1 MESEKKER
9 LVDELARNPVETA
22 WLPSYVTFW
31 WTLPLFFR
39 GWKKELD
46 LEDLYKPLKSHKSD
60 YLGDKLCKTWDTE
73 VETKKQVEKDPSLL
87 SAGLKIFGGSL
98 AFTGFCAFLLEVIRC
113 SQPVFLLGMIA
124 YFSDIDAMKEYMGY
138 IYAGGVILCT
148 VLNLLVVHSYMFAL
162 THVGMKIR
170 VAAISMIYRKALR
183 LTRTALG
190 DTTAGQVVNLLS
202 NDVGRFETSIMFIH
216 YLWLGPLELLVV
228 SIILWQIIGV
238 STLAGIGFLLLF
250 LPLQVY
256 LGKIGA
262 GLRLKTALRT
272 DERVRFMNEIIQGIQ
287 VIKMYA
293 WEKPFSKV
301 VDKSRL

>member
-1 MESEKKER
+1 MESEKDTKLIDSLPE
-9 LVDELARNPVETA
+9 NPVVKA

-31 WTLPLFFR
+31 WCFPIFFL

-46 LEDLYKPLKSHKSD
+46 LDDLYKPLDAHKSD
-60 YLGDKLCKTWDTE
+60 YLGDKLCQSWDDE
-73 VETKKQVEKDPSLL
+73 VENKKVVGKNPSLL
-87 SAGLKIFGGSL
+87 SAGWKIFGGSL
-98 AFTGFCAFLLEVIRC
+98 AFTGFCAFMLESIRC
-113 SQPVFLLGMIA
+113 LQPVFLLGLIN
-124 YFSDIDAMKEYMGY
+124 YFGNKETVEEYKGY
-138 IYAGGVILCT
+138 LFAGGVILCT
-148 VLNLLVVHSYMFAL
+148 LGNLLLVHSYMFTL

-202 NDVGRFETSIMFIH
+202 NDVGRFETSIMYIH
-216 YLWLGPLELLVV
+216 YLWLGPLEVVVV
-228 SIILWQIIGV
+228 SIILWFIIGV
-238 STLAGIGFLLLF
+238 STLTGVGFLLLF

-256 LGKIGA
+256 LGRIGA
-262 GLRLKTALRT
+262 KLRLKTALRT

-301 VDKSRL
+301 VDMSRL

>member
-1 MESEKKER
+1 MESEKGER
-9 LVDELARNPVETA
+9 LIDGLPANPVAKA

-46 LEDLYKPLKSHKSD
+46 LDDLYQPLKAHKSD
-60 YLGDKLCKTWDTE
+60 YLGDRLCQKWDEEIE
-73 VETKKQVEKDPSLL
+73 VKKVMQKEPSLL
-87 SAGLKIFGGSL
+87 SAGMKIFGGSL
-98 AFTGFCAFLLEVIRC
+98 AFTGFCAFMLEMVRC
-113 SQPVFLLGMIA
+113 TQPVFLLGLIA
-124 YFSDIDAMKEYMGY
+124 YFAESNDLKEYQGY
-138 IYAGGVILCT
+138 LFAGGVILCT
-148 VLNLLVVHSYMFAL
+148 LGNLLIVHSYMFTL

-228 SIILWQIIGV
+228 SVILWFMIGV

-250 LPLQVY
+250 LPIQVY

-293 WEKPFSKV
+293 WEKPFEKV
-301 VDKSRL
+301 VDLSRL